1 MLTIATSKNPLQAT
15 NTEYEEHKGRIAI
28 GRLHAGVLTR
38 GMEVR
43 VRCTTPTSALVTL
56 EFLP

>member
-1 MLTIATSKNPLQAT
+1 MLNIVTSEKPLQAT

-43 VRCTTPTSALVTL
+43 VRCTAPTSALVQL
-56 EFLP
+56 KFLP